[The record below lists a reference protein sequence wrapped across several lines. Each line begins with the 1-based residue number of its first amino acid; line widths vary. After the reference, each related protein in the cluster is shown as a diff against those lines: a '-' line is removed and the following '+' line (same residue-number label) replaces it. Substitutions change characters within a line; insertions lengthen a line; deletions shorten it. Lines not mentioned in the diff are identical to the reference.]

1 MSGALANIIFPTCGH
16 VTARVCKIIPK
27 GQLRKPRKLAPHE
40 KYRLNSIEIL
50 VRLCSVVCD
59 LWWPTM
65 HVQVQE
71 IIGRLSR
78 STAMAQWSMLQ
89 GSESMG
95 VV

>member
-1 MSGALANIIFPTCGH
+1 
-16 VTARVCKIIPK
+16 
-27 GQLRKPRKLAPHE
+27 
-40 KYRLNSIEIL
+40 
-50 VRLCSVVCD
+50 
-59 LWWPTM
+59 M

-89 GSESMG
+89 GSESLG